1 MAARGGGRR
10 KLRFLMWAV
19 PTVVVVA
26 AMIGTAV
33 ASGFV
38 PISVTQLASWY
49 QVSTKNPSDWP
60 NAPTVQLATN
70 TVTTGTSTA
79 CTTLASGVVSGSP
92 LTGKTQPYSWVFNAT
107 QTTSSTGTLG
117 SKCYPGDFAE
127 EFIIVSNSTVPVAHN
142 VTITILDAYA
152 PGASPTTYISG
163 STVFSFQTTT
173 GSPAYT
179 LDIYIDFGTQS
190 ASPPLNGI
198 ATLSVLLDEH

>member
-1 MAARGGGRR
+1 
-10 KLRFLMWAV
+10 MWAV
-19 PTVVVVA
+19 PTVVIVT

-38 PISVTQLASWY
+38 PISVSQLASWY
-49 QVSTKNPSDWP
+49 QVSTQNPSDWP

-70 TVTTGTSTA
+70 NITATGSTSCTALSGGTV
-79 CTTLASGVVSGSP
+79 VGSP
-92 LTGKTQPYSWVFNAT
+92 FSGGSFYWVFNAT
-107 QTTSSTGTLG
+107 QTTSSTGTTG
-117 SKCYPGDFAE
+117 THCYPGDFAE
-127 EFIIVSNSTVPVAHN
+127 EFIIVSNSTLPVAHT

-163 STVFSFQTTT
+163 STVFSFGTTT
-173 GSPAYT
+173 NAPTFT
-179 LDIYIDFGTQS
+179 LHIYIDFGTQG

>member
-1 MAARGGGRR
+1 MGTSKAGRR

-70 TVTTGTSTA
+70 TITTGTGNA

-92 LTGKTQPYSWVFNAT
+92 FSGGTFSWVFNAT
-107 QTTSSTGTLG
+107 QTTSSTGTPG

-127 EFIIVSNSTVPVAHN
+127 EFIIVSNTTIPVAHN

-163 STVFSFQTTT
+163 STVFSFHTTT
-173 GSPAYT
+173 NSATFT

>member
-1 MAARGGGRR
+1 MSAAKRPQR

-19 PTVVVVA
+19 PTVVIVVSLV
-26 AMIGTAV
+26 GTAV

-38 PISVTQLASWY
+38 PISVSQLASWY

-70 TVTTGTSTA
+70 NITASGSTA
-79 CTTLASGVVSGSP
+79 CTTFYGPFSGGSF
-92 LTGKTQPYSWVFNAT
+92 YWVFNAT
-107 QTTSSTGTLG
+107 QTTSSTGTTG
-117 SKCYPGDFAE
+117 TNCYPGDFAE
-127 EFIIVSNSTVPVAHN
+127 EFTIVSNSTLPVAHT

-163 STVFSFQTTT
+163 STVFSFGTTT
-173 GSPAYT
+173 NAATIT
-179 LDIYIDFGTQS
+179 LHIYIDFGTQS

-198 ATLSVLLDEH
+198 ATLSVLLDEQ

>member
-1 MAARGGGRR
+1 MVATGRPRR
-10 KLRFLMWAV
+10 KLRFLMWAI

-70 TVTTGTSTA
+70 TITATGTTA
-79 CTTLASGVVSGSP
+79 CTTLVSGVVSGSP
-92 LTGKTQPYSWVFNAT
+92 FSGGTFSWVFNAT
-107 QTTSSTGTLG
+107 QTTSSTGTPG

-127 EFIIVSNSTVPVAHN
+127 EFIIVSNSTIPVAHN
-142 VTITILDAYA
+142 VTITIVDAYA

-163 STVFSFQTTT
+163 STVFSFHTTT
-173 GSPAYT
+173 NSPTFT

>member
-1 MAARGGGRR
+1 
-10 KLRFLMWAV
+10 V
-19 PTVVVVA
+19 N
-26 AMIGTAV
+26 
-33 ASGFV
+33 
-38 PISVTQLASWY
+38 QLASWY

-70 TVTTGTSTA
+70 TITTGTGNA
-79 CTTLASGVVSGSP
+79 CTALVSGVISGSP
-92 LTGKTQPYSWVFNAT
+92 LTGKTYSWVFNAT
-107 QTTSSTGTLG
+107 QTTSSTGTPG

-163 STVFSFQTTT
+163 STVFSFDTTT
-173 GSPAYT
+173 NSPTYT